1 MAWDTETT
9 RRRLLD
15 AGTRQFAAHGFAG
28 ARLDAIGRDAEV
40 NKERVYR
47 YFGDK
52 RGLFTA
58 VLTRELASLLEGVD
72 LEGDDAGPEAIG
84 RFAGALFD
92 RCAERPHLPRLLA
105 YESLELDSAVGV
117 DARNPLC
124 AKNITGIQDVVAGL
138 DRAGAEQLLFSVI
151 SLVVGWWTL
160 SALVQTLPVRPD
172 DAASRRAA
180 VVAHATA
187 MADCTSGRDVG

>member
-28 ARLDAIGRDAEV
+28 ARLDAIGRDAGV

-58 VLTRELASLLEGVD
+58 VLTREMASLLEGVD
-72 LEGDDAGPEAIG
+72 PGGAGPEAIG

-92 RCAERPHLPRLLA
+92 RCAARPHLPRLLA
-105 YESLELDSAVGV
+105 YESLELGSAVGI
-117 DARNPLC
+117 DARNPMC
-124 AKNITGIQDVVAGL
+124 AKNIAGFRAVVPGL
-138 DRAGAEQLLFSVI
+138 DRTGAEQLLFSVI

>member
-28 ARLDAIGRDAEV
+28 ARLDAIGRDAGV

-72 LEGDDAGPEAIG
+72 PAGAGPEAIG

-105 YESLELDSAVGV
+105 YESLELDAAVGI
-117 DARNPLC
+117 DARNPMC
-124 AKNITGIQDVVAGL
+124 ARNIAGFRAVVPGL
-138 DRAGAEQLLFSVI
+138 DRTAAEQLLFSVI

>member
-28 ARLDAIGRDAEV
+28 ARLDAIGRDAGV

-72 LEGDDAGPEAIG
+72 PGGAGPEAIG

-105 YESLELDSAVGV
+105 YESLELGSAVGI
-117 DARNPLC
+117 DARNPMC
-124 AKNITGIQDVVAGL
+124 AKNIAGFRAVVPGL
-138 DRAGAEQLLFSVI
+138 DRTGAEQLLFSVI